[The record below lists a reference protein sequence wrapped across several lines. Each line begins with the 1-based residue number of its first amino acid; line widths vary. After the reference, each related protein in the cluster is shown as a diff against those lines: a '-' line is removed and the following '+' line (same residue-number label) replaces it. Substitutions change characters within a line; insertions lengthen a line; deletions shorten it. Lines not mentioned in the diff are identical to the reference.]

1 MAKKKAK
8 NKKSKR
14 AAASLEAEAPAHP
27 VLLVANAVVDVMAD
41 FQAFS
46 HFARNGANVSIRG
59 SRAEDLAESTR
70 EGVVAL
76 FEGNMKSL
84 YQASNWGYDP
94 EAKRKELFEDVARY
108 LLVYDESLAA
118 TSEAVAPL
126 VGFAH
131 FRFVEDDGALV
142 LYLYEVQLAS
152 AVQRQA
158 LGKFLMQLLL
168 LVARKHGMEL
178 MVLTVFKSNTGAMK
192 FYRERLGFEI
202 DETSPSACG
211 DDSQDYEILSK
222 SVVPSK

>member
-1 MAKKKAK
+1 MLKK
-8 NKKSKR
+8 KKSKTKKTKQSV
-14 AAASLEAEAPAHP
+14 AANAYHP
-27 VLLVANAVVDVMAD
+27 TLVAANAILDVMVD

-46 HFARNGANVSIRG
+46 HYARNGANATIRG
-59 SRAEDLAESTR
+59 SQSKDLSETTR
-70 EGVVAL
+70 EQIVEL
-76 FEGNMKSL
+76 FESNMKRL
-84 YQASNWGYDP
+84 YQASDWGYDAA
-94 EAKRKELFEDVARY
+94 AKRTELFETEARF
-108 LLVYDESLAA
+108 LFVYDESE
-118 TSEAVAPL
+118 SL

-142 LYLYEVQLAS
+142 LYLYEVQLA
-152 AVQRQA
+152 AATQNQG

-178 MVLTVFKSNTGAMK
+178 MVLTVFKNNTGAMR

-222 SVVPSK
+222 SVTQA

>member
-1 MAKKKAK
+1 MPKKAK
-8 NKKSKR
+8 KSKKKQ
-14 AAASLEAEAPAHP
+14 SSTSVPANDPPHP
-27 VLLVANAVVDVMAD
+27 VLAAANGVADVMTD

-46 HFARNGANVSIRG
+46 HYTRNGANVCIRG
-59 SRAEDLAESTR
+59 ARSRDLSAATR
-70 EGVVAL
+70 ESVVAL
-76 FEGNMKSL
+76 FESNMKAL
-84 YQASNWGYDP
+84 YQASDWGYDP
-94 EAKRKELFEDVARY
+94 AAKRTELFEDEARY
-108 LLVYDESLAA
+108 LLVYDESEASSPDA
-118 TSEAVAPL
+118 TSAL

-142 LYLYEVQLAS
+142 LYLYEVQLAPS
-152 AVQRQA
+152 AQRHG

-178 MVLTVFKSNTGAMK
+178 MVLTVFKSNTGAMR

-211 DDSQDYEILSK
+211 DNSQDYEILSK